1 MRGLF
6 LKPIEPLVE
15 TLDHVQDA
23 LKPWIRRALWAGVA
37 IPTFFN
43 ADFKAFLWDAA
54 FVWAFHSTCSGST
67 IGTSATLDADFFA
80 GAAAS
85 SWSARAGAFDN
96 AFTDLGETLPN
107 AFAEGAAHLVQHLA
121 TALKHLGA
129 ARGDHRARSASHA
142 ATTHAAAAH
151 SAEGAA
157 LGSVMRPVLWSGL
170 STATVTALWSAAM
183 ALHAALHLASLVA
196 SLGFT
201 LVLSRRRLAALGALA
216 SAEPLAC
223 LELLFE
229 LFDALEEALH
239 IGAALAPG
247 TIVHRTTAAATFGAT
262 RAAGTSATAWLATT
276 LGTLSHA
283 AFATTRAVFGLLLV
297 GELKPHLKI

>member
-23 LKPWIRRALWAGVA
+23 LKPWIRRALWTGVA
-37 IPTFFN
+37 ISTFFN

-80 GAAAS
+80 GTAAS

-107 AFAEGAAHLVQHLA
+107 AFAEGTAHLVQHLA

-142 ATTHAAAAH
+142 ATTHAAAH

-183 ALHAALHLASLVA
+183 TLHAALHLASLVA

-216 SAEPLAC
+216 SAGPLAC

-229 LFDALEEALH
+229 LFDALEEALYV
-239 IGAALAPG
+239 GAALAPG
-247 TIVHRTTAAATFGAT
+247 TIVHRTTA
-262 RAAGTSATAWLATT
+262 ATAWLATT